1 MPARTRR
8 DGFTL
13 LELLAVVAILALFA
27 AMIRPTVSATRR
39 LHDAADRIAA
49 DLELARQRSVMTG
62 APHRLWLDLD
72 AGRYRLEWHVSEARA
87 LDLDEEVLVDASP
100 GPPAD
105 PYAEAEL
112 DLSAPRGAERSY
124 HPLSSVFGRDTTLPD
139 DVFFE
144 AVETE
149 VDRIAHGEVT
159 VAFAPDGTTEATSI
173 LLADGEGS
181 LLEIE
186 VRPLADAVRV
196 LDVR

>member
-1 MPARTRR
+1 VPARTRR

-62 APHRLWLDLD
+62 TPHRLWLHLD
-72 AGRYRLEWHVSEARA
+72 AGRYRLEWHVTQARA
-87 LDLDEEVLVDASP
+87 LDLDEEAVVDA
-100 GPPAD
+100 PAD

-112 DLSAPRGAERSY
+112 DLSAPRAAERSY

-149 VDRIAHGEVT
+149 VHRIAHGEVT
-159 VAFAPDGTTEATSI
+159 VAFAPDGTTEATRI